1 MKQRKQIK
9 NPEPRNLSEVL
20 KECHDLVA
28 ELRVKLKL
36 KCEDVLKLRK
46 DLDIAREETQ
56 LAELRYNTLKDAVDK
71 AANDKLNKARGELND
86 WSN

>member
-1 MKQRKQIK
+1 MMKLRKPIK

-46 DLDIAREETQ
+46 DLDMAREETQ

-86 WSN
+86 

>member
-1 MKQRKQIK
+1 MKLREKIK

-20 KECHDLVA
+20 KDCHDPV
-28 ELRVKLKL
+28 EQLRVKLKL
-36 KCEDVLKLRK
+36 TCDDILQLRK
-46 DLDIAREETQ
+46 DLDLAREETQ

-86 WSN
+86 

>member
-1 MKQRKQIK
+1 MKQREPIK
-9 NPEPRNLSEVL
+9 NPEHRNLSEVL

-36 KCEDVLKLRK
+36 KCNDILQLRK
-46 DLDIAREETQ
+46 DLDMAREETQ

-86 WSN
+86 

>member
-1 MKQRKQIK
+1 MKQREPIK

-36 KCEDVLKLRK
+36 KCDDVFQLRK
-46 DLDIAREETQ
+46 DLDMAREETQ
-56 LAELRYNTLKDAVDK
+56 
-71 AANDKLNKARGELND
+71 
-86 WSN
+86 

>member
-1 MKQRKQIK
+1 MKLRKKIK

-20 KECHDLVA
+20 KDCHDLVA

-36 KCEDVLKLRK
+36 KCDDILQLRK
-46 DLDIAREETQ
+46 DLDLAREETQ

-71 AANDKLNKARGELND
+71 AANDKLNKARGADND
-86 WSN
+86 

>member
-1 MKQRKQIK
+1 MKQREPIK

-36 KCEDVLKLRK
+36 KCDDVLQLRK
-46 DLDIAREETQ
+46 DLDLAKEETQ
-56 LAELRYNTLKDAVDK
+56 LAELKYNKLKDAIEKESNDRLNK
-71 AANDKLNKARGELND
+71 LRGANDD
-86 WSN
+86 

>member
-1 MKQRKQIK
+1 MKLREPIK

-36 KCEDVLKLRK
+36 KCNDILQLRK
-46 DLDIAREETQ
+46 DLDMAREETQ

-86 WSN
+86 

>member
-1 MKQRKQIK
+1 MKQHKTIK

-20 KECHDLVA
+20 KDCHDLVA

-46 DLDIAREETQ
+46 DLDMAREETQ

-86 WSN
+86 

>member
-1 MKQRKQIK
+1 MKQRETIK
-9 NPEPRNLSEVL
+9 HPEPRNLSEVL

-36 KCEDVLKLRK
+36 KCDDILQLRK
-46 DLDIAREETQ
+46 DLDMAREETQ

-86 WSN
+86 

>member
-1 MKQRKQIK
+1 MKQHETIK

-20 KECHDLVA
+20 KDCHDLVA

-36 KCEDVLKLRK
+36 KCDDILQLRK
-46 DLDIAREETQ
+46 DLDFAREETQ

-86 WSN
+86 

>member
-1 MKQRKQIK
+1 MKLRKKIK

-20 KECHDLVA
+20 KDCHDLVA

-36 KCEDVLKLRK
+36 KCDDILQLRK
-46 DLDIAREETQ
+46 DLDLAREETQ

-71 AANDKLNKARGELND
+71 AVNDKLNKARGADND
-86 WSN
+86 

>member
-1 MKQRKQIK
+1 MKQREPIK

-36 KCEDVLKLRK
+36 KCDDILKLRK
-46 DLDIAREETQ
+46 DLDLAREETQ
-56 LAELRYNTLKDAVDK
+56 LAELRYKTLKDAVDK

-86 WSN
+86 

>member
-1 MKQRKQIK
+1 MMKQREPIK

-36 KCEDVLKLRK
+36 KCNDILQLRK
-46 DLDIAREETQ
+46 DLDMAREETQ

-86 WSN
+86 

>member
-1 MKQRKQIK
+1 MMKQREPIK

-71 AANDKLNKARGELND
+71 AANDKLNKARGEQND
-86 WSN
+86 

>member
-1 MKQRKQIK
+1 MKLREEIK

-28 ELRVKLKL
+28 QLRVKLKL
-36 KCEDVLKLRK
+36 KCDDILQLRK
-46 DLDIAREETQ
+46 DLDMAKEETQ

-86 WSN
+86 

>member
-1 MKQRKQIK
+1 MKQREQIK
-9 NPEPRNLSEVL
+9 NPEPRKLNEVL
-20 KECHDLVA
+20 KDCHDLVA

-36 KCEDVLKLRK
+36 KCDDILKLRK
-46 DLDIAREETQ
+46 DLDLTREEIQ

-86 WSN
+86 

>member
-1 MKQRKQIK
+1 MKQREPIK

-36 KCEDVLKLRK
+36 KCDDVLKLRK
-46 DLDIAREETQ
+46 DLDMAREETQ
-56 LAELRYNTLKDAVDK
+56 LAELRYKTLKDAVDK

-86 WSN
+86 

>member
-1 MKQRKQIK
+1 MKQREQIK
-9 NPEPRNLSEVL
+9 NSEPRKLNEVL
-20 KECHDLVA
+20 KDCHDLVA

-36 KCEDVLKLRK
+36 KCDDILKLRK
-46 DLDIAREETQ
+46 DLDLAREEIQ

-86 WSN
+86 

>member
-1 MKQRKQIK
+1 MKLREPIK

-36 KCEDVLKLRK
+36 KCDDILQLRK
-46 DLDIAREETQ
+46 DLDMAREETQ

-86 WSN
+86 

>member
-1 MKQRKQIK
+1 MKLREKIK

-20 KECHDLVA
+20 KECHNLVA

-36 KCEDVLKLRK
+36 KCDDVLKLRK
-46 DLDIAREETQ
+46 DLDLAREETQ
-56 LAELRYNTLKDAVDK
+56 LAELRYNTLKNAVDK

-86 WSN
+86 

>member
-20 KECHDLVA
+20 KDCHDLVA

-36 KCEDVLKLRK
+36 KCDDILKLRK
-46 DLDIAREETQ
+46 DLDMAREETQ

-86 WSN
+86 

>member
-1 MKQRKQIK
+1 MKLRKPIK

-36 KCEDVLKLRK
+36 KCDDVLKLRK
-46 DLDIAREETQ
+46 DLDMAREETQ
-56 LAELRYNTLKDAVDK
+56 LAELRYKTLKDAVDK

-86 WSN
+86 

>member
-1 MKQRKQIK
+1 MKQREQIK
-9 NPEPRNLSEVL
+9 NPEPRKLNEVL
-20 KECHDLVA
+20 KDCHDLVA

-36 KCEDVLKLRK
+36 KCDDILKLRK
-46 DLDIAREETQ
+46 DLDLAREEIQ

-86 WSN
+86 

>member
-1 MKQRKQIK
+1 MKQRETIK

-28 ELRVKLKL
+28 ELRIKLKL

-46 DLDIAREETQ
+46 DLDMAREETQ

-86 WSN
+86 

>member
-1 MKQRKQIK
+1 MKQRETIK

-20 KECHDLVA
+20 KDCHDLVA

-36 KCEDVLKLRK
+36 KCDDVLQLRK
-46 DLDIAREETQ
+46 DLDLAKEETQ
-56 LAELRYNTLKDAVDK
+56 LAKLRYSTLKDAVDK

-86 WSN
+86 

>member
-1 MKQRKQIK
+1 MKQREPIK

-36 KCEDVLKLRK
+36 KCNDILQLRK
-46 DLDIAREETQ
+46 DLDMAREETQ

-71 AANDKLNKARGELND
+71 AGNEKLNKARGELND
-86 WSN
+86 

>member
-1 MKQRKQIK
+1 MKQREKIK
-9 NPEPRNLSEVL
+9 NSEPRNLSEVL

-36 KCEDVLKLRK
+36 KCDDILQLRK
-46 DLDIAREETQ
+46 DLDMAREETQ

-71 AANDKLNKARGELND
+71 AANDKLNKVRGELND
-86 WSN
+86 